1 MPKGR
6 DPIRILELRSVRGT
20 GGGPEKT
27 ILLGAAG
34 ADVERFAVTVC
45 YVRDARDEVFGIG
58 ARANALAVD
67 YVEVRE
73 RHSFDRSIW
82 SALVSIVRRRQIDI
96 VHAHDYK
103 TDFLALALA
112 RATGAIALSTV
123 HGWIHDSWKE
133 RWIYYPADKWML
145 RRFPR
150 VIAVSGVIR
159 DTLIESGVEASR
171 ITTLLNGI
179 DPAKFRREQRDVA
192 AARRE
197 LGIEPGDL
205 AIGAVGRLE
214 PVKRFDI
221 LLEAVAQLQKN
232 CRVAKLFIVGD
243 GSLREKLIARAP
255 ELGVEGCRFLGHRA
269 DVVRLHHAFDVFVQ
283 SSDSEGTPNAVLEA
297 MALETPVVATDAGG
311 TRDIVADDVHGL
323 IVPCG
328 DAAALARAIERTMT
342 DRQATRARVAAA
354 RARIER
360 ELSFE
365 RRTRD
370 LEAIYEQLVTAQREN
385 RPGLPCLST

>member
-1 MPKGR
+1 MAK
-6 DPIRILELRSVRGT
+6 DQIRILELRSVRGT

-34 ADVERFAVTVC
+34 ADAERFAVTVC

-58 ARANALAVD
+58 ARASALAVD

-73 RHSFDRSIW
+73 RHSFDWSIW
-82 SALVSIVRRRQIDI
+82 PALASIVRRRQIDI

-133 RWIYYPADKWML
+133 RRIYYPADKWML

-150 VIAVSGVIR
+150 VIAVSAVIR

-179 DPAKFRREQRDVA
+179 DPAQFRRDRRDEA

-197 LGIEPGDL
+197 LGIEPSET
-205 AIGAVGRLE
+205 AIGTVGRLE
-214 PVKRFDI
+214 PVKRFD
-221 LLEAVAQLQKN
+221 LLLDAVARLQKTG
-232 CRVAKLFIVGD
+232 RAAKLFIVGD
-243 GSLREKLIARAP
+243 GSLRDKLMARAT
-255 ELGVEGCRFLGHRA
+255 ELAVDGCRFLGHRA
-269 DVVRLHHAFDVFVQ
+269 DVGRLHHAFDVFVQ

-311 TRDIVADDVHGL
+311 TRDIVAHGVHGL

-328 DAAALARAIERTMT
+328 DPAGLARAIERTIT
-342 DRQATRARVAAA
+342 DRDATRARVAAA

-370 LEAIYEQLVTAQREN
+370 LEAIYEQLLIGRRAGGREVT
-385 RPGLPCLST
+385 CLST